1 QVYPEIVRSAPAQF
15 QALMEQRLTTDSS
28 IVRSLTAQLD
38 GGLIQQLSYT
48 HIELLVPL
56 ESEQKRSFYQAQ
68 CIAGSWSVRQLKR
81 QINSLL
87 YERSQLSTDQQE
99 LAKNT
104 AQSNAAVA
112 TQSASGEFQIRD
124 PYVFEFLGLRP
135 REVMSESHLEN
146 ELLDKLQEFLME
158 LGQGFCF
165 EARQRRVLI
174 GDTYYFIDLVFYHRI
189 LKCHVLVD
197 LKLDEFTHEHIGQL
211 NTYVSW
217 YDRNVRCETDNPP
230 IGILLCT
237 DRDHALVEY
246 ALAGMDNQLFV
257 SPPSNTERFD
267 ANYDGGATNERTCG
281 SAQAEIRFHGIQSA
295 AIMDAT
301 QLRDFRGAL
310 MDTIRTTVQDGHI
323 DVHVAADLPDGTE
336 VEIRIVPA
344 SADYKPGD
352 GVQDETPEEI
362 EASIERLMFIEP
374 LSFSPE
380 DQAAWDAGYELEFPA
395 AFRRSRRD
403 GKPRGI
409 VKLRQ
414 EIDHD

>member
-1 QVYPEIVRSAPAQF
+1 VSNLPTETLDLETLATTIQSIHQELSRQANKAVNISLTMRNWLIGHYIAEYELRGADRAQYGETVMQRLADRLTDLKVSACEKRRLYQYLRFFQVYPEIVRSTPAQF
-15 QALMEQRLTTDSS
+15 QALMEERLTTDSS
-28 IVRSLTAQLD
+28 NVRSLTAQLD

-87 YERSQLSTDQQE
+87 YERSQLSTDQQK

-135 REVMSESHLEN
+135 REVMSESHLED

-257 SPPSNTERFD
+257 SRYQLELPSKEVLAAQIAQERS
-267 ANYDGGATNERTCG
+267 R
-281 SAQAEIRFHGIQSA
+281 
-295 AIMDAT
+295 
-301 QLRDFRGAL
+301 
-310 MDTIRTTVQDGHI
+310 
-323 DVHVAADLPDGTE
+323 
-336 VEIRIVPA
+336 
-344 SADYKPGD
+344 
-352 GVQDETPEEI
+352 
-362 EASIERLMFIEP
+362 IERE
-374 LSFSPE
+374 S
-380 DQAAWDAGYELEFPA
+380 
-395 AFRRSRRD
+395 
-403 GKPRGI
+403 
-409 VKLRQ
+409 
-414 EIDHD
+414 

>member
-1 QVYPEIVRSAPAQF
+1 VSNLPTETLDLETLATTIQSIHQELSRQANKAVNISLTMRNWLIGHYIAEYELRGSDRAQYGETVMQRLADRLTVLKVSACEKRRLYQYLRFFQVYPEIVRSAPTQF
-15 QALMEQRLTTDSS
+15 QALMMQRLTTDSS

-87 YERSQLSTDQQE
+87 YERSQLSTDQQK
-99 LAKNT
+99 LAENT

-112 TQSASGEFQIRD
+112 TASASGQFQIRD

-135 REVMSESHLEN
+135 REVMSESHLED

-246 ALAGMDNQLFV
+246 ALAGMDNALFV
-257 SPPSNTERFD
+257 SRYQLELPSKEVL
-267 ANYDGGATNERTCG
+267 A
-281 SAQAEIRFHGIQSA
+281 AEIERERQ
-295 AIMDAT
+295 
-301 QLRDFRGAL
+301 R
-310 MDTIRTTVQDGHI
+310 
-323 DVHVAADLPDGTE
+323 
-336 VEIRIVPA
+336 
-344 SADYKPGD
+344 
-352 GVQDETPEEI
+352 
-362 EASIERLMFIEP
+362 IERQ
-374 LSFSPE
+374 S
-380 DQAAWDAGYELEFPA
+380 
-395 AFRRSRRD
+395 
-403 GKPRGI
+403 
-409 VKLRQ
+409 
-414 EIDHD
+414 

>member
-1 QVYPEIVRSAPAQF
+1 MSNLPTETLDLETLATTIQSIHQELSRQANKAVNISLTMRNWLIGHYIAEYELRGADRAQYGETVMQRLADRLTDLKVSACEKRRLYQYLRFFQVYPEIVRSTPAQF
-15 QALMEQRLTTDSS
+15 QALMEERLTTDSS
-28 IVRSLTAQLD
+28 NVRSLTAQLD

-87 YERSQLSTDQQE
+87 YERSQLSTDQQK

-135 REVMSESHLEN
+135 REVMSESHLED

-257 SPPSNTERFD
+257 SRYQLELPSKEVLAAQIAQERS
-267 ANYDGGATNERTCG
+267 R
-281 SAQAEIRFHGIQSA
+281 
-295 AIMDAT
+295 
-301 QLRDFRGAL
+301 
-310 MDTIRTTVQDGHI
+310 
-323 DVHVAADLPDGTE
+323 
-336 VEIRIVPA
+336 
-344 SADYKPGD
+344 
-352 GVQDETPEEI
+352 
-362 EASIERLMFIEP
+362 IERE
-374 LSFSPE
+374 S
-380 DQAAWDAGYELEFPA
+380 
-395 AFRRSRRD
+395 
-403 GKPRGI
+403 
-409 VKLRQ
+409 
-414 EIDHD
+414 

>member
-1 QVYPEIVRSAPAQF
+1 VSNLPTETLDLETLATTIQSVHQELSRQANKAVNVSLTMRNWLIGHYIAEYEMRGSDRAQYGETVMQRLADRLTDLKVSACEKRRLYQYLRFFQVYPEIVRSAPAQF
-15 QALMEQRLTTDSS
+15 QALMEQRLTTDSP

-87 YERSQLSTDQQE
+87 FERSQLSTDQQK
-99 LAKNT
+99 LAEDTARSNT
-104 AQSNAAVA
+104 ALGAPSTHLA
-112 TQSASGEFQIRD
+112 FQIRD
-124 PYVFEFLGLRP
+124 PYVFEFLGLRA
-135 REVMSESHLEN
+135 REVMSESHLED

-257 SPPSNTERFD
+257 SRYQLELPSKEVLAAQIAQERS
-267 ANYDGGATNERTCG
+267 R
-281 SAQAEIRFHGIQSA
+281 
-295 AIMDAT
+295 
-301 QLRDFRGAL
+301 
-310 MDTIRTTVQDGHI
+310 
-323 DVHVAADLPDGTE
+323 
-336 VEIRIVPA
+336 
-344 SADYKPGD
+344 
-352 GVQDETPEEI
+352 
-362 EASIERLMFIEP
+362 IERE
-374 LSFSPE
+374 S
-380 DQAAWDAGYELEFPA
+380 
-395 AFRRSRRD
+395 
-403 GKPRGI
+403 
-409 VKLRQ
+409 
-414 EIDHD
+414 